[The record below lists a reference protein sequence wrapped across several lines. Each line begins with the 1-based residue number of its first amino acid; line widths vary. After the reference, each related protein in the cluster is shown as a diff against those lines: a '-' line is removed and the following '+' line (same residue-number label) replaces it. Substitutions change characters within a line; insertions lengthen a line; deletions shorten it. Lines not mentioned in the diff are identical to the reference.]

1 MDASDKYDAAT
12 LGREQMGYLEEL
24 CIAISNAAEKARHRE
39 TSGQE
44 EGPTIW
50 ATLRHIEKLASMGS
64 YLAGD
69 FGATYDIDAEAAAK
83 EISSQKQLHS

>member
-24 CIAISNAAEKARHRE
+24 CRAISHAAKSAYHNEI
-39 TSGQE
+39 SGE
-44 EGPTIW
+44 EGSPSILS
-50 ATLRHIEKLASMGS
+50 ALGHIEKLADMGS

-69 FGATYDIDAEAAAK
+69 FGATYDLDAEAAAK
-83 EISSQKQLHS
+83 EISGQKQLHS